1 MVATT
6 FATGSVTFGFQWL
19 AVASALLMSTPTNNG
34 GNTMALLATRI
45 SKNAADWSDRE
56 LLKFVLRSDSRGW
69 AELIRRFRPLIY
81 RCITKVTLKYAPT
94 LSSADLDEI
103 YADVMMQL
111 VRDDMHKLRIY
122 NPARGTKLGSW
133 IGMIS
138 VNAAYDF
145 LRSAG
150 RRPLLDKVDG
160 NLDPHEECDRTPLDE
175 LIEKERWDHLNELL
189 SDFTDKDR
197 QFVQLY
203 YQKGLEADEIAAEM
217 QISLKTVYSKKH
229 KIRAHLVRCLQN
241 ITGDSPIADLAG
253 AAA

>member
-1 MVATT
+1 
-6 FATGSVTFGFQWL
+6 
-19 AVASALLMSTPTNNG
+19 
-34 GNTMALLATRI
+34 MALLATRV
-45 SKNAADWSDRE
+45 SKNPADWSDRE
-56 LLKFVLRSDSRGW
+56 LLKFVVRSDARGW
-69 AELIRRFRPLIY
+69 AELVRRFRPLIY
-81 RCITKVTLKYAPT
+81 RCITKVTLKYAPG
-94 LSSADLDEI
+94 LGSADLDEI

-160 NLDPHEECDRTPLDE
+160 NIDPHEECDRTPLDQ
-175 LIEKERWDHLNELL
+175 LIEKERWEHLNSLL

-197 QFVQLY
+197 MFVELY
-203 YQKGLEADEIAAEM
+203 YQKGLEAEEIASEM

-229 KIRAHLVRCLQN
+229 KIRAHLVRVLQT
-241 ITGDSPIADLAG
+241 IAGDSPIADLA

>member
-1 MVATT
+1 
-6 FATGSVTFGFQWL
+6 
-19 AVASALLMSTPTNNG
+19 
-34 GNTMALLATRI
+34 MALLAQRT
-45 SKNAADWSDRE
+45 SKNPADWSDRD
-56 LLKFVLRSDSRGW
+56 LLKCVLRSDARGW
-69 AELIRRFRPLIY
+69 AELVRRFRPLIY
-81 RCITKVTLKYAPT
+81 RCITKVTLKYAPS
-94 LSSADLDEI
+94 LGSADLDEI

-160 NLDPHEECDRTPLDE
+160 NLDPHEECDRTPLDQ
-175 LIEKERWDHLNELL
+175 LIEKERWDHLNGLL
-189 SDFTDKDR
+189 QDFTDKDR
-197 QFVQLY
+197 TFVELY
-203 YQKGLEADEIAAEM
+203 YQKGLEAEEIASEM

-229 KIRAHLVRCLQN
+229 KIRAHLVRVLQN
-241 ITGDSPIADLAG
+241 IAGDSPIADLAH
-253 AAA
+253 AA

>member
-1 MVATT
+1 
-6 FATGSVTFGFQWL
+6 
-19 AVASALLMSTPTNNG
+19 
-34 GNTMALLATRI
+34 MALLARAT
-45 SKNAADWSDRE
+45 SKNPVDWTDRE
-56 LLKFVLRSDSRGW
+56 LLRWVLRSDARGW
-69 AELIRRFRPLIY
+69 AELVRRYRSLIY
-81 RCITKVTLKYAPT
+81 RCITKVTLKYAPS
-94 LSSADLDEI
+94 LGSADLDEI

-111 VRDDMHKLRIY
+111 VREDMHKLRIY

-160 NLDPHEECDRTPLDE
+160 ALDPHEECDRTPLDQ
-175 LIEKERWDHLNELL
+175 LIEKERWDHLNSLL

-197 QFVQLY
+197 TFVELY

-229 KIRAHLVRCLQN
+229 KIRAHLVRCLGN
-241 ITGDSPIADLAG
+241 LAGDSPIADLAM
-253 AAA
+253 ATA

>member
-1 MVATT
+1 MY
-6 FATGSVTFGFQWL
+6 
-19 AVASALLMSTPTNNG
+19 
-34 GNTMALLATRI
+34 MALLATRGTR
-45 SKNAADWSDRE
+45 NAADWSERD
-56 LLKFVLRSDSRGW
+56 LLRCVLRNDARGW
-69 AELIRRFRPLIY
+69 AELIRRYRPLIY
-81 RCITKVTLKYAPT
+81 RCITKVTLKYAPS
-94 LSSADLDEI
+94 LGSADLDEI

-160 NLDPHEECDRTPLDE
+160 NLDPHEESDRTPLDQ
-175 LIEKERWDHLNELL
+175 LIEKERWDHLNSLL
-189 SDFTDKDR
+189 SEFTDKDR
-197 QFVQLY
+197 TFVELY

-229 KIRAHLVRCLQN
+229 KIRAHLVRCLTQL
-241 ITGDSPIADLAG
+241 TGDSPIADLAM
-253 AAA
+253 ASA

>member
-1 MVATT
+1 
-6 FATGSVTFGFQWL
+6 
-19 AVASALLMSTPTNNG
+19 
-34 GNTMALLATRI
+34 MALLATRT
-45 SKNAADWSDRE
+45 SKNAADWTDRE
-56 LLKFVLRSDSRGW
+56 LLKFVLRSDARGW

-81 RCITKVTLKYAPT
+81 RCITKVTLKYAPS
-94 LSSADLDEI
+94 LSTADLDEI

-111 VRDDMHKLRIY
+111 VREDMHKLRIY

-160 NLDPHEECDRTPLDE
+160 ALDPHEECDRTPLDQ

-189 SDFTDKDR
+189 ADFTDKDR
-197 QFVQLY
+197 TFVELY
-203 YQKGLEADEIAAEM
+203 YQKGMEADEIAAEM

-229 KIRAHLVRCLQN
+229 KIRAHLVRVLQN
-241 ITGDSPIADLAG
+241 IAGDSPIADLAL
-253 AAA
+253 AAAA

>member
-1 MVATT
+1 
-6 FATGSVTFGFQWL
+6 
-19 AVASALLMSTPTNNG
+19 
-34 GNTMALLATRI
+34 MALLARATA
-45 SKNAADWSDRE
+45 KNPAEWTDKE
-56 LLKFVLRSDSRGW
+56 LLRHVLRSEARGW
-69 AELIRRFRPLIY
+69 AELVRRFRPLIY
-81 RCITKVTLKYAPT
+81 RCITKVTLKYAPS
-94 LSSADLDEI
+94 LGNADLDEI

-122 NPARGTKLGSW
+122 NPSRGTKLGSW

-160 NLDPHEECDRTPLDE
+160 TLDPHEECDRTPLDQ
-175 LIEKERWDHLNELL
+175 LIEKERWNHLNGLL
-189 SDFTDKDR
+189 ADFTDKDR
-197 QFVQLY
+197 TFVELY

-229 KIRAHLVRCLQN
+229 KIRAHLVRCLTN
-241 ITGDSPIADLAG
+241 LTGDSPIADLAM
-253 AAA
+253 ASA

>member
-1 MVATT
+1 
-6 FATGSVTFGFQWL
+6 
-19 AVASALLMSTPTNNG
+19 
-34 GNTMALLATRI
+34 MALLATRG
-45 SKNAADWSDRE
+45 SRNASDWTDRE
-56 LLKFVLRSDSRGW
+56 LLRCVLRNDARGW
-69 AELIRRFRPLIY
+69 AELIRRYRPLIY
-81 RCITKVTLKYAPT
+81 RCITKVTLKYAPS

-160 NLDPHEECDRTPLDE
+160 NLDPHEECDRSPLDQ
-175 LIEKERWDHLNELL
+175 LIEKERWDHLNSLL
-189 SDFTDKDR
+189 SDFTARDR
-197 QFVQLY
+197 TFVELY

-241 ITGDSPIADLAG
+241 IAGDSPIADLA
-253 AAA
+253 AAAAA

>member
-1 MVATT
+1 
-6 FATGSVTFGFQWL
+6 
-19 AVASALLMSTPTNNG
+19 
-34 GNTMALLATRI
+34 MALLATRT
-45 SKNAADWSDRE
+45 SKNPVGWSDRE
-56 LLKFVLRSDSRGW
+56 LLRYVLRSDARGW

-81 RCITKVTLKYAPT
+81 RCITKVTLKYAPS
-94 LSSADLDEI
+94 LSGADLDEI

-160 NLDPHEECDRTPLDE
+160 NIDPHEECDRSPLDQ

-197 QFVQLY
+197 TFVELY

-241 ITGDSPIADLAG
+241 VTGDSPIADLAS

>member
-1 MVATT
+1 
-6 FATGSVTFGFQWL
+6 
-19 AVASALLMSTPTNNG
+19 
-34 GNTMALLATRI
+34 MALLATRT
-45 SKNAADWSDRE
+45 SKKAADWTDRE
-56 LLKFVLRSDSRGW
+56 LLRFVLRNDARGW
-69 AELIRRFRPLIY
+69 AELVRRFRPLIY
-81 RCITKVTLKYAPT
+81 RCITKVTLKYSPSLGA
-94 LSSADLDEI
+94 ADLDEV

-122 NPARGTKLGSW
+122 NPSRGTKLGSW

-138 VNAAYDF
+138 VNAAYDY

-160 NLDPHEECDRTPLDE
+160 VIDPHEECDRTPLDQ

-197 QFVQLY
+197 TFVELY
-203 YQKGLEADEIAAEM
+203 YQRGMEADEIAAEM

-229 KIRAHLVRCLQN
+229 KIRAHLVRCLQGLA
-241 ITGDSPIADLAG
+241 GDSPIADLAI
-253 AAA
+253 AAAAA

>member
-1 MVATT
+1 
-6 FATGSVTFGFQWL
+6 
-19 AVASALLMSTPTNNG
+19 
-34 GNTMALLATRI
+34 MALLATRV

-56 LLKFVLRSDSRGW
+56 LLKFVLRSDARGW

-94 LSSADLDEI
+94 LGSADLDEI

-160 NLDPHEECDRTPLDE
+160 ALDPHEECDRTPLDQ

-197 QFVQLY
+197 TFVELY

-241 ITGDSPIADLAG
+241 LAGDSPIADLAS

>member
-1 MVATT
+1 
-6 FATGSVTFGFQWL
+6 
-19 AVASALLMSTPTNNG
+19 MSLSEDMH
-34 GNTMALLATRI
+34 MALLVRAM
-45 SKNAADWSDRE
+45 SKIPADWSDKE
-56 LLKFVLRSDSRGW
+56 LLRFVLRNESRGW
-69 AELIRRFRPLIY
+69 NELVRRFRPLIY
-81 RCITKVTLKYAPT
+81 RCITKVTLKYAPS

-111 VRDDMHKLRIY
+111 VKDEMHKLRIY

-160 NLDPHEECDRTPLDE
+160 SIDPHDEVDRTPLDQ
-175 LIEKERWDHLNELL
+175 LIEKERWEHLNELL
-189 SDFTDKDR
+189 NDFTDKDR
-197 QFVQLY
+197 TFVELY
-203 YQKGLEADEIAAEM
+203 YQKGMEADEIAAEM

-229 KIRAHLVRCLQN
+229 KIRAHLVRVLGQLG
-241 ITGDSPIADLAG
+241 GDSPIGDLAT
-253 AAA
+253 AC

>member
-1 MVATT
+1 MH
-6 FATGSVTFGFQWL
+6 
-19 AVASALLMSTPTNNG
+19 
-34 GNTMALLATRI
+34 MALLAPRI
-45 SKNAADWSDRE
+45 ARKAADWTDRE
-56 LLKFVLRSDSRGW
+56 LLTRVLRSDARGW
-69 AELIRRFRPLIY
+69 AELVRRYRPLIY
-81 RCITKVTLKYAPT
+81 RCITKVTLRYAPT

-122 NPARGTKLGSW
+122 NPTRGTKVGSW

-160 NLDPHEECDRTPLDE
+160 ASDPHEEVDRTPLD
-175 LIEKERWDHLNELL
+175 LLLEKERWGHLNDMLT
-189 SDFTDKDR
+189 DFSDKDR
-197 QFVQLY
+197 TFVELY
-203 YQKGLEADEIAAEM
+203 YRRGLEADEIAAEM

-229 KIRAHLVRCLQN
+229 KIRAHLVRCLEKL
-241 ITGDSPIADLAG
+241 GGESPIGDLAM
-253 AAA
+253 A

>member
-1 MVATT
+1 M
-6 FATGSVTFGFQWL
+6 
-19 AVASALLMSTPTNNG
+19 
-34 GNTMALLATRI
+34 MALLAQRA
-45 SKNAADWSDRE
+45 SKNPAEWSDRE
-56 LLKFVLRSDSRGW
+56 LLKCVLRSDARGW
-69 AELIRRFRPLIY
+69 AELVRRFRPLIY
-81 RCITKVTLKYAPT
+81 RCITKVTLKYAPS
-94 LSSADLDEI
+94 LGSADLDEI

-160 NLDPHEECDRTPLDE
+160 VLDPHEECDRTPLDQ
-175 LIEKERWDHLNELL
+175 LIEKERWDHLNSLL
-189 SDFTDKDR
+189 SDFTAKDR
-197 QFVQLY
+197 TFVELY
-203 YQKGLEADEIAAEM
+203 YQKGLEAEEIASEM

-229 KIRAHLVRCLQN
+229 KIRAHLVRVLQN
-241 ITGDSPIADLAG
+241 IAGDSPIADLA
-253 AAA
+253 AAAA

>member
-1 MVATT
+1 
-6 FATGSVTFGFQWL
+6 
-19 AVASALLMSTPTNNG
+19 
-34 GNTMALLATRI
+34 MALLAVRGTRI
-45 SKNAADWSDRE
+45 AADWTDRE
-56 LLKFVLRSDSRGW
+56 LLRSVLRNDARGW
-69 AELIRRFRPLIY
+69 TELIRRYRPLIY
-81 RCITKVTLKYAPT
+81 RCITKVTLKYAPS
-94 LSSADLDEI
+94 LSGADLDEI

-160 NLDPHEECDRTPLDE
+160 NLDPHEESDRSPLDQ
-175 LIEKERWDHLNELL
+175 LIEKERWDHLNSLL

-197 QFVQLY
+197 TFVELY

-241 ITGDSPIADLAG
+241 IAGDSPIADLA
-253 AAA
+253 AAAA

>member
-1 MVATT
+1 
-6 FATGSVTFGFQWL
+6 
-19 AVASALLMSTPTNNG
+19 
-34 GNTMALLATRI
+34 MALLARAT
-45 SKNAADWSDRE
+45 SKIPADWTDRE
-56 LLKFVLRSDSRGW
+56 LLRFVLRNESRGW
-69 AELIRRFRPLIY
+69 NELVRRFRPLIY
-81 RCITKVTLKYAPT
+81 RCITKVTLKYAPS

-111 VRDDMHKLRIY
+111 VRDDMHKLRYY

-160 NLDPHEECDRTPLDE
+160 AIDPHEEVDRTPLDQ
-175 LIEKERWDHLNELL
+175 LIEKERWEHLNVLL
-189 SDFTDKDR
+189 SEFSDKDR
-197 QFVQLY
+197 TFVELY
-203 YQKGLEADEIAAEM
+203 YQKGMEADEIAAEM

-229 KIRAHLVRCLQN
+229 KIRAHLVRVLGQLG
-241 ITGDSPIADLAG
+241 GDSPIGDLA
-253 AAA
+253 AAC

>member
-1 MVATT
+1 
-6 FATGSVTFGFQWL
+6 
-19 AVASALLMSTPTNNG
+19 
-34 GNTMALLATRI
+34 MALLATRGTR
-45 SKNAADWSDRE
+45 NAAGWTDQD
-56 LLKFVLRSDSRGW
+56 LLRCVLRNDARGW
-69 AELIRRFRPLIY
+69 AELVRRYRPLIY

-160 NLDPHEECDRTPLDE
+160 NLDPHEESDRTPLDQ
-175 LIEKERWDHLNELL
+175 LIEKERWDHLNSLL

-197 QFVQLY
+197 TFVELY
-203 YQKGLEADEIAAEM
+203 YQRGLEADEIAAEM

-241 ITGDSPIADLAG
+241 VAGDSPIADLA
-253 AAA
+253 AAAAA